1 MPRILGDIR
10 TIRAGKF
17 SRKRKL
23 LEGKLA
29 SIAAKKAGSI
39 DDENVNPNILPT
51 PSTPSTALENPNIYK
66 TPSPSHLVCLNCS
79 STNVLDT
86 ELLNRDLIPVE
97 ECGIGRR
104 SLTYNSDYKAI
115 AELSTSEMVT
125 DMTVFFLMFLSI
137 VIFIKIH
144 ITQIFFSNLEM
155 R

>member
-1 MPRILGDIR
+1 MPRLGSLQDKR
-10 TIRAGKF
+10 KGNN

-23 LEGKLA
+23 NAANLV
-29 SIAAKKAGSI
+29 SIAAKKARLI
-39 DDENVNPNILPT
+39 VDENVNPNILPT
-51 PSTPSTALENPNIYK
+51 PSTPSTAIENPNIYK

-104 SLTYNSDYKAI
+104 SLTSDSDYKAI

-125 DMTVFFLMFLSI
+125 
-137 VIFIKIH
+137 
-144 ITQIFFSNLEM
+144 QIFFSYLEM